1 MPRPATSAKTR
12 LAHAV
17 LVEKINRSKVPV
29 PVYYERYVL
38 KLKCTDETMLIGVF
52 GQGTTLEDLKWNAGI
67 GEAVTRRKMKRIANS
82 IQRVIEN
89 RAAGRFR
96 SLFNQIG
103 WQIADRRL
111 MDCLDDLGMR
121 SGIGQRTDWI
131 ATSIH
136 P

>member
-82 IQRVIEN
+82 IQRVIEKTE
-89 RAAGRFR
+89 
-96 SLFNQIG
+96 STQV
-103 WQIADRRL
+103 IAIL
-111 MDCLDDLGMR
+111 KSAIKQVEAL
-121 SGIGQRTDWI
+121 I
-131 ATSIH
+131 
-136 P
+136 